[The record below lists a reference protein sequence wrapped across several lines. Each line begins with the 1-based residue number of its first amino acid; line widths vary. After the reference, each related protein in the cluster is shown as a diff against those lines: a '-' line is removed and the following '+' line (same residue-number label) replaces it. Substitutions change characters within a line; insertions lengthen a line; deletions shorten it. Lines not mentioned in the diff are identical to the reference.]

1 MFRRLQTL
9 VRGWA
14 PAGAVASS
22 GVRLSAFYTPLFL
35 PRQAY
40 AGQIPAL
47 SASQVEMDSVS
58 WGKTWHLLPLL
69 SLCSHVSGHSGGTQS
84 SQLINFLAD
93 VVLFNL
99 ELHTLS
105 LVFFVWFIYLFIFAE
120 SSWVLR
126 AKHINPSPLSR
137 SIKVYFF
144 LQIKHVEKQ
153 HAENRERSR

>member
-22 GVRLSAFYTPLFL
+22 GVRLSAFYMPLFL
-35 PRQAY
+35 PRQAC

-84 SQLINFLAD
+84 SQLINVLAD

-99 ELHTLS
+99 EPHTLS
-105 LVFFVWFIYLFIFAE
+105 LVFFVNFF
-120 SSWVLR
+120 
-126 AKHINPSPLSR
+126 
-137 SIKVYFF
+137 FF
-144 LQIKHVEKQ
+144 LQSQ
-153 HAENRERSR
+153 AEFLERKISIPLLYLVPSKSIFTNQTCRKTACRE